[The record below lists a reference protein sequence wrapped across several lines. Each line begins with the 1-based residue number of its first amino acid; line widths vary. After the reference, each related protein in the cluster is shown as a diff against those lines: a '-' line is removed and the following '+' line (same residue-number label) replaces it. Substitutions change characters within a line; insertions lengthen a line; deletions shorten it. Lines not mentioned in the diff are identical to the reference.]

1 MERLQEIETRK
12 AEIKSMLESG
22 AECDIDALSAEVEA
36 LDDEVRSINESLAE
50 ERKKAEEEAEERAKV
65 EAAKV
70 DEQMAAE
77 RRSVAEQIEK
87 RSITASEIVS
97 SKEVTNMIE
106 TRNTPEYIDAYA
118 EYIKH
123 DGAER
128 YAAACRDML
137 TRAADPT
144 KLTSELDTTPNGTA
158 SIAVP
163 DFVWDIVKTAWDK
176 NELLRY
182 CRKVRIPGELKVNFE
197 ISGTDAAKHLEGA
210 AAVSK
215 EQLVHGIVK
224 LPLVSIKKIVAFSD
238 EIKDLRGEEFIRY
251 LYDEVAQKIYKK
263 LADEIVASVIAL
275 STSATSSTVAAPQIS
290 ASSLT
295 MALVAQAIGELSDE
309 ATNPIV
315 VMNKGTWADFKAL
328 QYAASFPIDPFENCT
343 VVFNNSLPTFSA
355 ASSASAY
362 MIVGDFMEGYLVNEI
377 TPDVEFKFDD
387 LTRKAEDMI
396 EILGRKY
403 VGYAPVAMNAFVNI
417 VK

>member
-12 AEIKSMLESG
+12 AEIKSILESG
-22 AECDIDALSAEVEA
+22 AECDIDALSAEVES
-36 LDDEVRSINESLAE
+36 LDEEVRSINESLAE

-65 EAAKV
+65 EAAKA

-87 RSITASEIVS
+87 RTINASEILS
-97 SKEVTNMIE
+97 YKEVKNTME
-106 TRNTPEYIDAYA
+106 VRNTPEYIDAYA
-118 EYIKH
+118 EYLKH
-123 DGAER
+123 DGAAR
-128 YAAACRDML
+128 YADKCREIL
-137 TRAADPT
+137 TRADAT
-144 KLTSELDTTPNGTA
+144 KLTTELDTTPNGTGT
-158 SIAVP
+158 IAVP

-197 ISGTDAAKHLEGA
+197 VSATDAVKHVEGA
-210 AAVSK
+210 SAISK

-224 LPLVSIKKIVAFSD
+224 LPLISIKKIVAFSD
-238 EIKDLRGEEFIRY
+238 EIRDLRGREFISY

-295 MALVAQAIGELSDE
+295 MALVAEAIGNLSDE
-309 ATNPIV
+309 AVNPII

-328 QYAASFPIDPFENCT
+328 QYAGSYPIDPFEGRT

-362 MIVGDFMEGYLVNEI
+362 MIVGDFNEGYLVNEI
-377 TPDVEFKFDD
+377 TADVEFKFDD